1 MKQPKMEGNSDTL
14 AELVVKG
21 MQEKKANDIVVINLK
36 SLKNAVSDYF
46 VISSAN
52 SDTQLDAIARSIEE
66 EVHKVLQQNPWQSE
80 GRVNKEWILL
90 DYVDVVAHIFLKDKR
105 EFYALEEL
113 WGDAE
118 ITQVDPSAEVSK
130 TGSGKA

>member
-1 MKQPKMEGNSDTL
+1 MKESKVEANSDIL

-21 MQEKKANDIVVINLK
+21 MQEKKASDIVVMNLK

-46 VISSAN
+46 IIASAT
-52 SDTQLDAIARSIEE
+52 SDTQLDAIATAIEE
-66 EVHKVLQQNPWQSE
+66 EVFKAIKQNPWQSE
-80 GRVNKEWILL
+80 GRTNKEWVLL

-113 WGDAE
+113 WGDAHIKHVE
-118 ITQVDPSAEVSK
+118 TV
-130 TGSGKA
+130 